1 MNAVLGVC
9 KGSLAARQ
17 MAEKEVEEM
26 KITKTINTATVTL
39 ATILVKDGNTET
51 KTSDIKLYSC
61 KPLSEDKIAK
71 AVRRIDPKAS
81 IVSVN
86 QSMAKYAV
94 RIEEFV
100 KIAHVE
106 Q

>member
-1 MNAVLGVC
+1 M
-9 KGSLAARQ
+9 
-17 MAEKEVEEM
+17 KE
-26 KITKTINTATVTL
+26 ITKTINKATVTI
-39 ATILVKDGNTET
+39 ATVLVKDGNAET

-61 KPLSEDKIAK
+61 EPLSDTKIAK
-71 AVRRIDPKAS
+71 EVRRIDPKAT

>member
-1 MNAVLGVC
+1 
-9 KGSLAARQ
+9 
-17 MAEKEVEEM
+17 M

-39 ATILVKDGNTET
+39 ATVLVKDGNAKT

-61 KPLSEDKIAK
+61 EPLSDAKIAK
-71 AVRRIDPKAS
+71 EVRKIDPKAS